1 MQNGWLWMVPGE
13 MACHHMAMAACVIRF
28 FLSNF
33 SLLLFLLNCNAYI
46 NLKALDELSL
56 RNLIR

>member
-1 MQNGWLWMVPGE
+1 MVPGE